1 MKWWVVVSD
10 FNFNLFVNSYFLSVQ
25 LPFSPPMEAEFAS
38 LVDTIKQ
45 FSFEQKGKFPPE
57 LKPRLTS
64 CAVRAIQLNEYGDN
78 FFNRLPR
85 LFPYNRYTMF
95 KLTKRLV
102 YAEHVKMIVER
113 QDQLLEELGKMVT
126 EGMEG
131 AQAEYDRALSVWEEK
146 REKRKRES
154 LVAPPPEVHSAAHSP
169 ASAPVHMEEDKKEGE
184 EKEHEE
190 GEEGEKEDKDKPPQ
204 KRFRLTEPMK
214 GLIWALVVL
223 NNEIV
228 ALSNEK
234 KCVVKPPSPF
244 PPCLYLILICVH
256 MTARWKEA
264 WKSSLSRV
272 NVKLSIRRSCPCS
285 QMAG

>member
-1 MKWWVVVSD
+1 M
-10 FNFNLFVNSYFLSVQ
+10 Q
-25 LPFSPPMEAEFAS
+25 AEFAS
-38 LVDTIKQ
+38 LEHTIMQ
-45 FSFEQKGKFPPE
+45 YSFEQKGKFPPE
-57 LKPRLTS
+57 LKPRLTA
-64 CAVRAIQLNEYGDN
+64 CAVRSIQLNEYGEN
-78 FFNRLPR
+78 FFNRLPQ
-85 LFPYNRYTMF
+85 LFIYNRYTMF

-113 QDQLLEELGKMVT
+113 QDQLLEELGKMVN

-131 AQAEYDRALSVWEEK
+131 AQAEYDRALNMWEEK

-154 LVAPPPEVHSAAHSP
+154 LVAPPEAQSAAFSP

-204 KRFRLTEPMK
+204 KRFRLSEPMK

-234 KCVVKPPSPF
+234 KCVSTLPL
-244 PPCLYLILICVH
+244 CLIFSFLV
-256 MTARWKEA
+256 
-264 WKSSLSRV
+264 
-272 NVKLSIRRSCPCS
+272 
-285 QMAG
+285 

>member
-1 MKWWVVVSD
+1 
-10 FNFNLFVNSYFLSVQ
+10 
-25 LPFSPPMEAEFAS
+25 MEAELAA
-38 LVDTIKQ
+38 LADTIKQ
-45 FSFEQKGKFPPE
+45 YSFEQKGKFPPD
-57 LKPRLTS
+57 LKPRLTA

-78 FFNRLPR
+78 FFNRLPK
-85 LFPYNRYTMF
+85 LFTYNRYTMF

-113 QDQLLEELGKMVT
+113 QDQLLEELGKMVN

-131 AQAEYDRALSVWEEK
+131 AQAEYDRALVLWEEK

-154 LVAPPPEVHSAAHSP
+154 LVAPPEAQSAAHSP
-169 ASAPVHMEEDKKEGE
+169 VSAPVHMEEDKKDGE
-184 EKEHEE
+184 EKEHED

-234 KCVVKPPSPF
+234 KYVTTPPPPSYVPG
-244 PPCLYLILICVH
+244 LLILTRVKTI
-256 MTARWKEA
+256 ARWKEA
-264 WKSSLSRV
+264 WKSSRSRV

>member
-1 MKWWVVVSD
+1 MKWWVVVFLVFFVCGS
-10 FNFNLFVNSYFLSVQ
+10 LFPHVQ
-25 LPFSPPMEAEFAS
+25 LPFSPAMDAEFAS
-38 LVDTIKQ
+38 LEDTIKQ
-45 FSFEQKGKFPPE
+45 YSFEQKGKFPPE
-57 LKPRLTS
+57 LKPRLTA
-64 CAVRAIQLNEYGDN
+64 CAVRSIQLNEYGDN

-131 AQAEYDRALSVWEEK
+131 ALAEYERALAIWEEK

-154 LVAPPPEVHSAAHSP
+154 LVAPPEGQSVVHSP
-169 ASAPVHMEEDKKEGE
+169 ASAPVHMEEDKKEAE

-234 KCVVKPPSPF
+234 KYVVTPPPF
-244 PPCLYLILICVH
+244 LY
-256 MTARWKEA
+256 
-264 WKSSLSRV
+264 
-272 NVKLSIRRSCPCS
+272 
-285 QMAG
+285 

>member
-1 MKWWVVVSD
+1 
-10 FNFNLFVNSYFLSVQ
+10 
-25 LPFSPPMEAEFAS
+25 MEAEFAS
-38 LVDTIKQ
+38 LMDTIKQ
-45 FSFEQKGKFPPE
+45 YSFEQKGKFPPE
-57 LKPRLTS
+57 LKPRLTT
-64 CAVRAIQLNEYGDN
+64 CAVRAIQLSEYGDN

-102 YAEHVKMIVER
+102 YADHVKMIVER

-131 AQAEYDRALSVWEEK
+131 AQAEYDRALSMWEEK

-154 LVAPPPEVHSAAHSP
+154 LVAPPEGPSVVHSP
-169 ASAPVHMEEDKKEGE
+169 ASAPVHMEEDKKEVE

-234 KCVVKPPSPF
+234 KCVSDLLPF
-244 PPCLYLILICVH
+244 VLTLMRVH
-256 MTARWKEA
+256 TTARWKEA
-264 WKSSLSRV
+264 WRSSPSRV

>member
-1 MKWWVVVSD
+1 MK
-10 FNFNLFVNSYFLSVQ
+10 
-25 LPFSPPMEAEFAS
+25 AEFTS
-38 LVDTIKQ
+38 LDATIKQ
-45 FSFEQKGKFPPE
+45 YSFEQKGKFPPE
-57 LKPRLTS
+57 LKPRLTT
-64 CAVRAIQLNEYGDN
+64 CAVRAIQHGEYGDN
-78 FFNRLPR
+78 FFNQLPR

-113 QDQLLEELGKMVT
+113 QDQLLEELGKMVN

-131 AQAEYDRALSVWEEK
+131 AQAEYDRALAAWEEK

-154 LVAPPPEVHSAAHSP
+154 LVAPPEAQSVMHSP

-184 EKEHEE
+184 EKEHED

-234 KCVVKPPSPF
+234 KYVTTSPPHFCAPV
-244 PPCLYLILICVH
+244 LVLICVKH
-256 MTARWKEA
+256 D
-264 WKSSLSRV
+264 SSLEGSVEVVSEQSQRKALYQKIMPLFPDGWMNTGYISREGACT
-272 NVKLSIRRSCPCS
+272 RSYSLAPLPVISCWCRC
-285 QMAG
+285 